1 MAERG
6 DHVGPVGFEFGEWRY
21 ESACKGPEVDPR
33 WWFPDVE
40 SKQHSGKALA
50 VCAACPVRVECLE
63 YALALPEPHG
73 IWGGLTASGRRME
86 VRRRARLIVTAV

>member
-21 ESACKGPEVDPR
+21 RSACKEPEVDPR

-40 SKQHSGKALA
+40 SKQHSGKALV

-63 YALALPEPHG
+63 YALSDSMMDG
-73 IWGGLTASGRRME
+73 ICGGATFKERRKM
-86 VRRRARLIVTAV
+86 RRRVA